1 MAKEAKAK
9 HSSGKT
15 EYLSEYIARI
25 EKALEKVKHKHVIL
39 STDLPNYELGQKIP
53 RVPILWPLYEH
64 SMFYI
69 TTLKAGTRVKT
80 HQHAENVFR
89 YVIDGEISI
98 TVKRKTY
105 TVTKGMWVA
114 VRANTNYSLE
124 TRTNPKDTKVCS
136 AYQYQC
142 KNL

>member
-1 MAKEAKAK
+1 MAKKAK
-9 HSSGKT
+9 PERSSHK
-15 EYLSEYIARI
+15 EELLSTYIARI
-25 EKALEKVKHKHVIL
+25 EKALKKVEHKHVIL
-39 STDLPNYELGQKIP
+39 STDLPHCVIGRKTP

-69 TTLKAGTRVKT
+69 TTLKAGTRVRT

-89 YVIDGEISI
+89 YVIDGEIDI

-105 TVTKGMWVA
+105 TVKKGMWAA
-114 VRANTNYSLE
+114 VRAITNYSLA
-124 TRTNPKDTKVCS
+124 TRTNPKDTKILS